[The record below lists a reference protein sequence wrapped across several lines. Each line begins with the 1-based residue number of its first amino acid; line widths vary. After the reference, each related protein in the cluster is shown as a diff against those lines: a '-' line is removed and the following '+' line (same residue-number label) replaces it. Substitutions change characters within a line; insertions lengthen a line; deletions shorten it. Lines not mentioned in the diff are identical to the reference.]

1 MSTPPHSK
9 LINKVAREVLKPI
22 GVKRKGQSRIWLD
35 DHGWWITVVE
45 FQPSAW
51 AKGTYLNVG
60 INWQWYPQDYF
71 SFDLGYR
78 EAGFVEYNSD
88 DQFEPKAREL
98 AELAKSKVEEFRS
111 QLSDQMKAKEYVIN
125 ATKDNKGNLWG
136 EFNRGMACT
145 ISGSK
150 DQALTFFNQVIEI
163 PDDVEWAVELKN
175 FTRNLMNLIN
185 SGQDYIEYLNE
196 VVRESRS
203 LKKLEKYENKL
214 EKIA

>member
-22 GVKRKGQSRIWLD
+22 GVKRKGQSRTWLD

-45 FQPSAW
+45 FQPSTW

-78 EAGFVEYNSD
+78 EADFVEYYSD

-111 QLSDQMKAKEYVIN
+111 QLSDQMKVKDYVIN

-136 EFNRGMACT
+136 EFNRGMACA

-150 DQALTFFNQVIEI
+150 DQALIFFKEVIEI
-163 PDDVEWAVELKN
+163 PDDVEWVVELKN

-203 LKKLEKYENKL
+203 LKKLEGYENKL